1 VSGIFMVLLFL
12 GALFWAREQ
21 DPFSRKWFSLKIAK
35 LVDDHTVTFKCV
47 AVLPKPMQ
55 PCPVVIY
62 AHGSRGDLMHDGTDL
77 RQMAELGL
85 ATVSLE
91 YDQTNEVAFNDQF
104 EAVVRYIGR
113 QKWANTNAIAWVGSS
128 LGANRM
134 WDYALRHP
142 AQQPQLLVQLSGA
155 GIDQLS
161 LEGRTQGDESQTSS
175 NVAVQLETPHV
186 VSYMVNG
193 VNALTNLHCLVL
205 LAHGDGDE
213 IFPVED
219 TRRLAAVLQ
228 TNGLPVELKI
238 LSGLPHDM
246 GADREVVFRGIGEYC
261 LTHLTSGED
270 GDRSSVWLHYR
281 SIAQWQADAPWFGW
295 FCVPAVAWV
304 AGWFGWQCW
313 GRKRALS
320 ERVQLTRSE
329 IALRWLA
336 GVLAAWAFTDTAL
349 HLLPPHFSVSEQT
362 LALARKYLVQ
372 PKESADFETLA
383 SQPIWRGQK
392 LKTLLEHGEL
402 AHYNRELINWT
413 LDDKM
418 YREYVLSPAIEL
430 STNNSELST
439 DLDWRRPLWEEFYP
453 RIRHESS
460 PVDAAQ
466 IVVRHLRE
474 RVTIANIENP
484 PRDVSLIWRRQITDE
499 AGFEI
504 IYVAALRS
512 VGVPTRLDANGRA
525 EFWDGNEWSAAP
537 GPAVV
542 SW

>member
-1 VSGIFMVLLFL
+1 VRFVSGIFIILLFF

-21 DPFSRKWFSLKIAK
+21 DPFSRNWFSLKTAK
-35 LVDDHTVTFKCV
+35 LVDSHTVTFKCV
-47 AVLPKPMQ
+47 VVLPKPRRQ
-55 PCPVVIY
+55 CPVIIY
-62 AHGSRGDLMHDGTDL
+62 AHGSGGDLMEDGLGL

-91 YDQTNEVAFNDQF
+91 YDQTNEVAFNAQF
-104 EAVVRYIGR
+104 EALLWYIGQ

-134 WDYALRHP
+134 WDFALRHSEW
-142 AQQPQLLVQLSGA
+142 QPRLLILSSGD
-155 GIDQLS
+155 GITENETNFSLS
-161 LEGRTQGDESQTSS
+161 TL
-175 NVAVQLETPHV
+175 
-186 VSYMVNG
+186 
-193 VNALTNLHCLVL
+193 NLHLSTML
-205 LAHGDGDE
+205 IHSDQDE

-219 TRRLAAVLQ
+219 TRRLAAVLH

-238 LSGLPHDM
+238 FSGLPHDL
-246 GADREVVFRGIGEYC
+246 GADRDVVFRGIGEYC
-261 LTHLTSGED
+261 LTHLTD
-270 GDRSSVWLHYR
+270 GKGGDWTSAWLHYR
-281 SIAQWQADAPWFGW
+281 SIAQWQADAPPFWW
-295 FCVPAVAWV
+295 FCVPAAVWV
-304 AGWFGWQCW
+304 AGWFGWRRW
-313 GRKRALS
+313 SRKRTPVEKLK
-320 ERVQLTRSE
+320 LTRGE

-336 GVLAAWAFTDTAL
+336 GILAAWALMLSGL
-349 HLLPPHFSVSEQT
+349 HMLLPHFSVSEQT
-362 LALARKYLVQ
+362 LALTRKYLVQ
-372 PKESADFETLA
+372 PKERADFETLA
-383 SQPIWRGQK
+383 ALPIWRRQK
-392 LKTLLEHGEL
+392 LETLLEHVEL
-402 AHYNRELINWT
+402 ANYNRELINWT
-413 LDDKM
+413 LDEKL
-418 YREYVLSPAIEL
+418 YRDYVLSPAIEL

-460 PVDAAQ
+460 PADAAQ

-484 PRDVSLIWRRQITDE
+484 PLDVSLIWRRQVTDE

-512 VGVPTRLDANGRA
+512 VGVPARLDAHRRA
-525 EFWDGNEWSAAP
+525 EFWDGSQWSAAP